1 MLNRVTKNYLYN
13 AAYQVFILLVP
24 LVVTPYLARVL
35 GPDNL
40 GIYSYVFSV
49 TNIISIITLIGIYNY
64 GNRQIAYERNDKHK
78 MSQTFWE
85 IMFLR
90 VILAVA
96 GSAVYFGVA
105 FYLKKFTVYFLEYY
119 CFLLAAYIDCTWLYV
134 GVEDMR
140 PAVMKNFFAKLLG
153 VVCIFLFVKNSADIG
168 KYLLILSISILIAN
182 LTAYAE
188 LGKYIELAK
197 INVRNLPSHI
207 KDSVLLF
214 LPTVASLI
222 YLQADKVM
230 IEWLTGQTAQVAFYD
245 NAEKIIMIPLTFITV
260 LSTVM
265 MPRIAN
271 EHRQGHKDTIE
282 DLIIRAAKT
291 ALFLSFPMAFGIGVL
306 ASGFI
311 PWYLGKDFLPVTYAL
326 YLLCPIIVANS
337 LEGISGKQYFT
348 ATNQIKV
355 LTVTYTLTAVLNIGL
370 NALLIPKFHFYGAA
384 VATLCASYLSVSI
397 QFFIM
402 GKELNLKKLIRPF
415 IKYLLMAGVM
425 FLIVFAAT
433 CWLAPSVL
441 KTLVQIV
448 LGGFC
453 YFLTA
458 FLLKDEVLL
467 KIIKEKSIV

>member
-1 MLNRVTKNYLYN
+1 MLNRITKNYLYN
-13 AAYQVFILLVP
+13 VAYQIFILLVP
-24 LVVTPYLARVL
+24 VFVLPYLARVL

-90 VILAVA
+90 VIIAVI
-96 GSAVYFGVA
+96 GSLIYFIIA
-105 FYLKKFTVYFLEYY
+105 FHLKKFTTYFLQYY
-119 CFLLAAYIDCTWLYV
+119 CFLLATYIDCTWLYV

-140 PAVMKNFFAKLLG
+140 PAVMKNFLAKIIG
-153 VVCIFLFVKNSADIG
+153 VICIFIFVKTTEDIG
-168 KYLLILSISILIAN
+168 KYLLILSLSMLVAN
-182 LTAYAE
+182 LTAYMK
-188 LGKYIELAK
+188 LGRYIEPIK
-197 INVRNLPSHI
+197 INVCNLYTHI

-222 YLQADKVM
+222 YLQVDKVM
-230 IEWLTGQTAQVAFYD
+230 IEWLTGQDSQVAFYD

-271 EHRQGHKDTIE
+271 EHRQGNKDAIE
-282 DLIIRAAKT
+282 NLIIRAAKT
-291 ALFLSFPMAFGIGVL
+291 ALFLSCPMAFGIALL

-311 PWYLGKDFLPVTYAL
+311 PWYLGKDFLPVIAAL

-348 ATNQIKV
+348 ATNQINI
-355 LTVTYTLTAVLNIGL
+355 LTFAYTFTAILNVVLNYI
-370 NALLIPKFHFYGAA
+370 LIPKFNFYGAA

-397 QFFIM
+397 QFFVI
-402 GKELNLKKLIRPF
+402 GKKINLKILLVPF
-415 IKYLLMAGVM
+415 VKYLLMSVVM
-425 FLIVFAAT
+425 FLLVVTMTSF
-433 CWLAPSVL
+433 LRPSVL
-441 KTLVQIV
+441 KTLVQIL
-448 LGGFC
+448 LGVGS
-453 YFLTA
+453 YFLMA
-458 FLLKDEVLL
+458 IIVKDEVFF
-467 KIIKEKSIV
+467 KILKEKSIV